1 MADTYK
7 VDHKFQRK
15 SASLKIQAETNK
27 VYNQTDHLKAL
38 KLHGQCSLDATTTEF
53 SLHRK

>member
-7 VDHKFQRK
+7 VDHKFLRK